1 MSANHATNGSNEIV
15 ITRVYDAPVERVWA
29 AWVEPE
35 QVAQWWGPR
44 GFTITS
50 HHKDVRMGGSWSYT
64 MHGPDGVN
72 YENKTVFLE
81 VEEHAKMVYD
91 HGGNDDRPTLFRVH
105 VTFAEADGK
114 TTMHMRMA
122 LPTAEA
128 AVETRGFIKAANGNS
143 TWDRLAEYL
152 DKTRYGKERFVINR
166 SFDAS
171 VERLFEVWTN
181 PAQFSQWLAP
191 TGMTMEFLHTE
202 VRPGGHS
209 FYKMFGGDVAM
220 YGTVRYLELT
230 RPTRAVYTQEF
241 SNADGSIARH
251 PMAPTWPAS
260 MLTVVEFAA
269 EGPEQTRVTV
279 TWEADGESTP
289 EELATFVA
297 GRTGMTGGWTGSF
310 DKLESHL
317 RA

>member
-1 MSANHATNGSNEIV
+1 MSANLATNSSNEIV
-15 ITRVYDAPVERVWA
+15 LTRVYDAPVQKVWS

-44 GFTITS
+44 GFAITS
-50 HHKDVRMGGSWSYT
+50 HSKDVRTNGSWTYT
-64 MHGPDGVN
+64 MHGPDGTN
-72 YENKTVFLE
+72 DENKTVFLE
-81 VEEHAKMVYD
+81 VQEHAKMVYD
-91 HGGNDDRPTLFRVH
+91 HGGNDDRPALFRVH
-105 VTFAEADGK
+105 VTFAEANGK
-114 TTMHMRMA
+114 TTVHMRMV
-122 LPTAEA
+122 LPTPEA
-128 AVETRGFIKAANGNS
+128 AVQTRGFIKAANGNS
-143 TWDRLAEYL
+143 TWDRLAEFL
-152 DKTRYGKERFVINR
+152 GKTQHGKERFVINR

-191 TGMTMEFLHTE
+191 TGMSMEFLHTD

-209 FYKMFGGDVAM
+209 FYKMFGGDVEM

-230 RPTRAVYTQEF
+230 TPTRVLYIQEF
-241 SNADGSIARH
+241 SNADGSMGRH
-251 PMAPTWPAS
+251 PMAPTWPAQV
-260 MLTVVEFAA
+260 LTLVEFAG

-279 TWEADGESTP
+279 TWEAYGETMP

-297 GRTGMTGGWTGSF
+297 ARTGMMGGWTGSF

-317 RA
+317 TA